1 MLKLLNLLLLKLL
14 IVIGY
19 IMCSIEL
26 QFVEAVDSV
35 VVEAVDCCRLHYV
48 F

>member
-1 MLKLLNLLLLKLL
+1 MLYRAQVVLKLLNLLLLKLL

-26 QFVEAVDSV
+26 QFS
-35 VVEAVDCCRLHYV
+35 
-48 F
+48 